1 VKGDN
6 PVRRIT
12 AAIAGALGVAEPTLY
27 VAKGEPSIVVP
38 TATEPA
44 GLLVG
49 LEVPKRFNP
58 RQQRFLYARALAHV
72 RRGTHAVAVLPATR
86 LGQLVGELVR
96 LTAPA
101 GTDFARL
108 PARDAALGETFERV
122 LSPEVR
128 SRLAPLA
135 ARAAAEAPAAFDKLA
150 LALRETAERTALV
163 ICGDPAAALSI
174 VAAECPGGLDRPEV
188 ARLARFAIGESY
200 LGLR

>member
-1 VKGDN
+1 MN
-6 PVRRIT
+6 
-12 AAIAGALGVAEPTLY
+12 AGLGVQAVRP
-27 VAKGEPSIVVP
+27 KGLVRTVP
-38 TATEPA
+38 LLAA
-44 GLLVG
+44 GLAA
-49 LEVPKRFNP
+49 N
-58 RQQRFLYARALAHV
+58 LAIPI
-72 RRGTHAVAVLPATR
+72 AVLPATR

-101 GTDFARL
+101 DTDFARL